1 MSLESVLAPVLQAV
15 CPRTW
20 SDFAASVK
28 TRPFV
33 TFQQIGGQVINP
45 LNNEMPGLRNATV
58 QINVWADTRDE
69 ARALMNQI
77 EDAMRAAPGFTA
89 QPLSAAFN
97 DYDSDMLV
105 YGSQQDFSIWL

>member
-1 MSLESVLAPVLQAV
+1 VSLESALAPVLQAV
-15 CPRTW
+15 CPRAW

-28 TRPFV
+28 TRPFI

-45 LNNEMPGLRNATV
+45 LSNEPPGRRNATV

-77 EDAMRAAPGFTA
+77 EDALRAATGFVA
-89 QPLSAAFN
+89 QPQSAAFN
-97 DYDSDMLV
+97 DYDHDMRV
-105 YGSQQDFSIWL
+105 YGSQQDFSVWY